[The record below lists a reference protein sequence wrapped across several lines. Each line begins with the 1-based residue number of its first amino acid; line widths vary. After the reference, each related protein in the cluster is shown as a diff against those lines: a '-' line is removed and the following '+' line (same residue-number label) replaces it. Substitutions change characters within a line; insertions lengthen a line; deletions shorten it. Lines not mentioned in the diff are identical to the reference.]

1 MTQQFHCRND
11 RFPVAKP
18 TIFFLTVAFTFC
30 ANIGC
35 QTTGTGLL
43 SKGIFGKESPVN
55 LDNYPPPSS
64 VQTPVAIGS
73 QAPGVP
79 GQINNSTIG
88 NGIPATPPA
97 YASVTPPVGN
107 GIAGNTGTA
116 NTTPIGSVQIPSIPT
131 ANQPAA
137 YGTSN
142 VDSGESN
149 YEYAQQGFYSDPAP
163 QVVSNQNLSNQNLSN
178 QTTSPTE
185 LNPPPPPT
193 EVSNGIVSAPQMGHS
208 TAPYT
213 VPDTPLNSPSPAAT
227 MTRNSSFSVAQ
238 PVPQSQPQP
247 AQEIAS
253 SPGDSIYGS
262 VPSSTQPVTAINV
275 QSGTGPVAQYPVA
288 QAIATEP
295 VYAPAGSGAAIDQD
309 VQSATI
315 APSAYEAAATAKST
329 STAWRPG
336 STSRLK

>member
-18 TIFFLTVAFTFC
+18 AILVLIVAFTFC

-35 QTTGTGLL
+35 QTAGTGLL

-73 QAPGVP
+73 QAPNVP
-79 GQINNSTIG
+79 GQINSSTIG
-88 NGIPATPPA
+88 NGGPAMPSA
-97 YASVTPPVGN
+97 YPSVTPPVGN
-107 GIAGNTGTA
+107 GLAGNTGTS

-131 ANQPAA
+131 TSQPAA
-137 YGTSN
+137 DANPNIPGQ
-142 VDSGESN
+142 SN
-149 YEYAQQGFYSDPAP
+149 YEYAQQGFYSDPAQ
-163 QVVSNQNLSNQNLSN
+163 QVVSSQI
-178 QTTSPTE
+178 TSPTE

-193 EVSNGIVSAPQMGHS
+193 EVSNGIASAPQTIHS

-238 PVPQSQPQP
+238 STPQSEPQP
-247 AQEIAS
+247 TQEIAT

-262 VPSSTQPVTAINV
+262 VPSPTQPATAIDV
-275 QSGTGPVAQYPVA
+275 QPGTAPVAQYPVA

-295 VYAPAGSGAAIDQD
+295 VYAPAGSGTAIDQGA
-309 VQSATI
+309 QTATI
-315 APSAYEAAATAKST
+315 AQSAYEAAATAKST